1 MTPSLASP
9 STRPSLRQAQRFSL
23 TTSMRQS
30 LRIMTLR
37 NHAICR
43 FMREIAAEN
52 PLLDITYPSASPRV
66 EIAANPFPLEQVASS
81 AVRPV
86 TLTEHLFREISLAL
100 PPGKERSA
108 ALALVAYLTPAGWLE
123 NEGENAAAKMGIEG
137 EAYEALLARL
147 HLLEPVG
154 VFARNLTE
162 CLRVQLADR
171 GEYDRVSSLLLEHL
185 PALLEGGID
194 KLARDSGL
202 SRDEALAGLARI
214 KRLNPKPGAGFLHDN
229 EEIFRPDLIVTKTE
243 GGGYDVSVNS
253 QTLPVI
259 SVSSDEISEHSEAKD
274 LLKKARSQASMF
286 NAIVNKRNQMLLAA
300 AQYVVVHQLRFIEED
315 NTALLPLTMTE
326 LAERLD
332 CHPTTVSRLVADKL
346 VFLPRGMVA
355 LADFFSSS
363 LTMDGGGVI
372 AIKAASAMVAA
383 MISGEDRQ
391 APLTDQAIAEVL
403 GGRGIH
409 LSRRTIAKYR
419 ASHHIGVA
427 RQRRGFYQATAHNA
441 VGAGDM

>member
-1 MTPSLASP
+1 M
-9 STRPSLRQAQRFSL
+9 
-23 TTSMRQS
+23 
-30 LRIMTLR
+30 
-37 NHAICR
+37 
-43 FMREIAAEN
+43 
-52 PLLDITYPSASPRV
+52 
-66 EIAANPFPLEQVASS
+66 
-81 AVRPV
+81 
-86 TLTEHLFREISLAL
+86 
-100 PPGKERSA
+100 
-108 ALALVAYLTPAGWLE
+108 
-123 NEGENAAAKMGIEG
+123 
-137 EAYEALLARL
+137 
-147 HLLEPVG
+147 
-154 VFARNLTE
+154 
-162 CLRVQLADR
+162 
-171 GEYDRVSSLLLEHL
+171 
-185 PALLEGGID
+185 
-194 KLARDSGL
+194 
-202 SRDEALAGLARI
+202 
-214 KRLNPKPGAGFLHDN
+214 
-229 EEIFRPDLIVTKTE
+229 IVTKTE
-243 GGGYDVSVNS
+243 GGGYDVAVNS

-300 AQYVVVHQLRFIEED
+300 AQYVVVHQQRFIEED